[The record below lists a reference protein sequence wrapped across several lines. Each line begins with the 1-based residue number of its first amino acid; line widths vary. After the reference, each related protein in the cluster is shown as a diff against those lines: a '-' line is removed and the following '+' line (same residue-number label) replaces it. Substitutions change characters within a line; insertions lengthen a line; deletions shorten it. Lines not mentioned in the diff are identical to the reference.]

1 MPGGTRLCPRLI
13 AGRKVGDDGGPGQ
26 RVERGGRQSAPQI
39 LTDLHAQHKAGHL
52 AAAEE
57 QRGAKGHLLAA
68 DGNRFHLG
76 AARGEL
82 ALFVKFAVVG
92 QVGLGHQAQQLAL
105 AEDSGAVVQFAPYQQ
120 RQAYQSHHVQL
131 FAGVQN
137 ALQPGQR
144 SLLEG
149 ALQKQV
155 AAGVAREAELR
166 EDRQLD
172 APARGLTQLGDD
184 LLGVIHAVRHPQGGG
199 KGCGFQKTIFH
210 RRISHPVCFDQKT
223 KEQGPGFVLIVY
235 HNLPQTKSN
244 SWETGGKTCK
254 NKKSRRVAAAAPKAI
269 KVENEIDRKPGS
281 VLNDDLSR
289 PAIADRFVPPSGHA
303 SSAVRPI

>member
-1 MPGGTRLCPRLI
+1 MAGKHHVLGALTVAGRGVEVAAEQAGGLVGHQCPAVLGFAHRLI

-52 AAAEE
+52 TAAEE
-57 QRGAKGHLLAA
+57 QGGAKGHLLAA
-68 DGNRFHLG
+68 DGNHFHLG

-120 RQAYQSHHVQL
+120 RQAHQSHHVQL

-172 APARGLTQLGDD
+172 APARGLAQLGDD
-184 LLGVIHAVRHPQGGG
+184 LLGVIRAVRHPQGGG
-199 KGCGFQKTIFH
+199 EGCGFQKTIFH

-223 KEQGPGFVLIVY
+223 R
-235 HNLPQTKSN
+235 
-244 SWETGGKTCK
+244 
-254 NKKSRRVAAAAPKAI
+254 SRAL
-269 KVENEIDRKPGS
+269 GS
-281 VLNDDLSR
+281 CS
-289 PAIADRFVPPSGHA
+289 
-303 SSAVRPI
+303 